1 MSIEDH
7 PQTHQNGLGE
17 DVDTTAGS
25 HARPHEASAL
35 AATNTDP
42 PERVPP
48 HPEDHAS
55 DNEVAD
61 NASISP
67 IVQLIP
73 QTVSLHAES
82 KAELYHEDA
91 ANTTASGRH
100 SDDDG
105 TDDEEEDEKD
115 EEDEE
120 EGGGEDEEEEDDE
133 DDDDDEPALKYERF
147 GGGAY
152 QDLLKRD
159 SASALA
165 VSDKFLVRY
174 IVFAQQSMLTCCY
187 TGARFTQWVR
197 TYPGLDGQ
205 TYQDI
210 QASYSV
216 GRRHVF

>member
-1 MSIEDH
+1 MSTDDH
-7 PQTHQNGLGE
+7 GQTHQNGIGQDA
-17 DVDTTAGS
+17 DVTAGS
-25 HARPHEASAL
+25 HARPHEASAST
-35 AATNTDP
+35 ANNTDP
-42 PERVPP
+42 TEHVPP

-55 DNEVAD
+55 DNEVAN

-67 IVQLIP
+67 VVQLIP

-82 KAELYHEDA
+82 KTELYHEDA

-105 TDDEEEDEKD
+105 TDDEEDDE

-120 EGGGEDEEEEDDE
+120 EEEGEEEDEEEEDD

-147 GGGAY
+147 GGGGY
-152 QDLLKRD
+152 QDLLKKD

-174 IVFAQQSMLTCCY
+174 IVFAQQLLLTLLH
-187 TGARFTQWVR
+187 RR
-197 TYPGLDGQ
+197 
-205 TYQDI
+205 
-210 QASYSV
+210 SV
-216 GRRHVF
+216 HTMGSHISWT

>member
-1 MSIEDH
+1 MSTDDH
-7 PQTHQNGLGE
+7 GQTHQNGIGQDA
-17 DVDTTAGS
+17 DVTAGS
-25 HARPHEASAL
+25 HARPHEASAST
-35 AATNTDP
+35 ANNTDP
-42 PERVPP
+42 TEHVPP

-55 DNEVAD
+55 DNEVAN

-67 IVQLIP
+67 VVQLIP

-82 KAELYHEDA
+82 KTELYHEDA

-105 TDDEEEDEKD
+105 TDDEEDDE

-120 EGGGEDEEEEDDE
+120 EEEGEEEDEEEED

-147 GGGAY
+147 GGGGY
-152 QDLLKRD
+152 QDLLKKD

-174 IVFAQQSMLTCCY
+174 IVFAQQLLLTLLH
-187 TGARFTQWVR
+187 RR
-197 TYPGLDGQ
+197 
-205 TYQDI
+205 
-210 QASYSV
+210 SV
-216 GRRHVF
+216 HTMGSHISWT

>member
-1 MSIEDH
+1 MSTDDH
-7 PQTHQNGLGE
+7 GQTHQNGLGE
-17 DVDTTAGS
+17 DADMTAGS

-35 AATNTDP
+35 TVTNTDP
-42 PERVPP
+42 TERVPP
-48 HPEDHAS
+48 HPEDHVP
-55 DNEVAD
+55 DNEVAN

-67 IVQLIP
+67 VVQLIP

-82 KAELYHEDA
+82 KTELYHEDA

-105 TDDEEEDEKD
+105 TDDEEDD
-115 EEDEE
+115 EEDEGDE
-120 EGGGEDEEEEDDE
+120 EEDGGEDEEEEEEEEDDD

-152 QDLLKRD
+152 QDLLKKD

-174 IVFAQQSMLTCCY
+174 IVFAQRSLLTLLY
-187 TGARFTQWVR
+187 RR
-197 TYPGLDGQ
+197 
-205 TYQDI
+205 
-210 QASYSV
+210 SV
-216 GRRHVF
+216 HTMGSHISWT

>member
-1 MSIEDH
+1 L
-7 PQTHQNGLGE
+7 T
-17 DVDTTAGS
+17 
-25 HARPHEASAL
+25 
-35 AATNTDP
+35 ATNTDP

-55 DNEVAD
+55 DNEIA
-61 NASISP
+61 NNTSISP
-67 IVQLIP
+67 VVQLIP
-73 QTVSLHAES
+73 QAVEPHAES
-82 KAELYHEDA
+82 KTELYHEDA

-105 TDDEEEDEKD
+105 TDDEEEDEEGD
-115 EEDEE
+115 GEE
-120 EGGGEDEEEEDDE
+120 EGDGGEDEEEEEEGD

-174 IVFAQQSMLTCCY
+174 IVLAQRSPLTLLY
-187 TGARFTQWVR
+187 RR
-197 TYPGLDGQ
+197 
-205 TYQDI
+205 
-210 QASYSV
+210 SV
-216 GRRHVF
+216 HTMGSHISWT